1 RNGICF
7 SLWALISN
15 DMDDNSFFS
24 MDRLLEFGL
33 GMSIAQQMVKS
44 MNETMSNMHVPGA
57 MNPMG
62 QVKHSLFYA
71 VVEGNQ
77 VGPLSESELS
87 RLITEKKVAKET
99 HVWMPGMSN
108 WQLAENVP
116 EVLKLVALAPPPF
129 NGEK

>member
-1 RNGICF
+1 
-7 SLWALISN
+7 
-15 DMDDNSFFS
+15 MDDNSFFS

-62 QVKHSLFYA
+62 QVKHSLFYD